1 MTTALLLR
9 ADGTTHVRRN
19 IEGDK
24 AAVTELLG
32 GRESVCMGMV
42 YPDDIQRFADKHGS
56 LLNRSEA
63 RGGGLL
69 ITLVDDRGQP
79 PNELAT
85 DLTSVDITGD
95 VVVLIRPRSSV

>member
-9 ADGTTHVRRN
+9 TDGTTHVRRN

-32 GRESVCMGMV
+32 GRDSVCMGMV

-56 LLNRSEA
+56 PLNRSEA
-63 RGGGLL
+63 RGG
-69 ITLVDDRGQP
+69 
-79 PNELAT
+79 
-85 DLTSVDITGD
+85 SS
-95 VVVLIRPRSSV
+95 RSSTSADSLRTSSRPI